1 VHQKLSGK
9 SSLTSFQILLLF
21 FLREF
26 CDWKMLTRGVKRNQ
40 DNMEDD
46 GALLEGTTNELD
58 SVIALLEV
66 YLIRFY
72 SNAVDVD
79 NFDVTGNG

>member
-1 VHQKLSGK
+1 
-9 SSLTSFQILLLF
+9 
-21 FLREF
+21 
-26 CDWKMLTRGVKRNQ
+26 MLTRGVKRNQ

>member
-1 VHQKLSGK
+1 
-9 SSLTSFQILLLF
+9 
-21 FLREF
+21 
-26 CDWKMLTRGVKRNQ
+26 
-40 DNMEDD
+40 MEDD